1 MNFVDM
7 EIYNRLYKEIVP
19 TDEFGGTSLSLNPEA
34 PGYAGTF
41 YKKFAYKANGKIKIY
56 IPFREATQSQIGSR
70 INITLN
76 KNGSSFISETVI
88 AYPTAV
94 FEKEVDVTPGDVFEL
109 SFQLNINTVVV
120 APGIQITAFLID
132 KVDKFLKVD

>member
-19 TDEFGGTSLSLNPEA
+19 TDEFGGTNLSLNPDP

-56 IPFREATQSQIGSR
+56 IPFQEATQSQMGSR
-70 INITLN
+70 VNITLN
-76 KNGSSFISETVI
+76 KNGSYFISETVMVFP
-88 AYPTAV
+88 AGV
-94 FEKEVDVTPGDVFEL
+94 FEKEVDVTPSDVFEL
-109 SFQLNINTVVV
+109 SFSVNANTYVVN
-120 APGIQITAFLID
+120 PGIQITAFLID
-132 KVDKFLKVD
+132 KIDKFLKVD